1 MKDFDGTVMGVNIYE
16 NFANEGN
23 IEMNKQNRTQ
33 RFKRLLLILPFLF
46 LACDELDFQDP
57 NAPGTETASF
67 QTLATGMEG
76 GMRIVID
83 QYLKVV
89 SIWGREAY
97 FFEPADPR
105 FTGELLHGPLDP
117 NGFLLTN
124 PWAARYRT
132 VANAEA
138 IIERAASDVVL
149 SVAEKDAVTGFG
161 KTIKAYQLLLNLNYT
176 YENGIVL
183 NISDNVS
190 TPEAGKSEAFA
201 FITQLLDEGF
211 TELQAGATS
220 FPFELTSGFAD
231 FNTPATFAQF
241 NRGIRARVGAYIAS
255 ESGNASD
262 WQTVLTALQN
272 SFLDVAGGMN
282 TGAYHLFSTALG
294 DRTNNIFEVP
304 SASFVKLRAHPTFKA
319 DAEPNDQR
327 FLTKVLDRTGDAA
340 FTPEFAASELA
351 SALVVTITNS
361 PTDRLPIIRNEELI
375 LLRAEANI
383 GLGNFGP
390 AQDDI
395 NVVRAAA
402 GLPAVAINAGNA
414 LDQLLFERRYSL
426 FAEGH
431 RWIDMR
437 RYNRLDQLPIDRTGD
452 ANRPD
457 DQVFRQ
463 WPVPLNEV
471 PGN

>member
-1 MKDFDGTVMGVNIYE
+1 MKEQKYI
-16 NFANEGN
+16 
-23 IEMNKQNRTQ
+23 R
-33 RFKRLLLILPFLF
+33 RFRLLVWIIPFLVF
-46 LACDELDFQDP
+46 ACDSLDFKDP
-57 NAPGTETASF
+57 NAPGTDTASF
-67 QTLATGMEG
+67 QTLVTGIEG

-124 PWAARYRT
+124 TWAARYRT

-138 IIERAASDVVL
+138 LIARGSSDPVL
-149 SVAEKDAVTGFG
+149 STAEKNAVTGFG
-161 KTIKAYQLLLNLNYT
+161 KTIKAYQLLINLNYT
-176 YENGIVL
+176 FENGIVL
-183 NISDNVS
+183 NISDDVR
-190 TPEAGKSEAFA
+190 TPEVGKSEAFA
-201 FITQLLDEGF
+201 FITQLLDDGF
-211 TELQAGATS
+211 TELQGGADA

-241 NRGIRARVGAYIAS
+241 NRGIRARVAAYIAS
-255 ESGNASD
+255 ESGSASD
-262 WQTVLTALQN
+262 WQTVLDALGN
-272 SFLDVAGGMN
+272 SFLDTGGDMK

-304 SASFVKLRAHPTFKA
+304 TASFVKFRAHPSFKA
-319 DAEPNDQR
+319 DAEPNDLR
-327 FLTKVLDRTGDAA
+327 FSSKVLDRTGDSD
-340 FTPEFAASELA
+340 FTPEFGATDLS
-351 SALVVTITNS
+351 SALVIRITNS

-390 AQDDI
+390 AQADI
-395 NVVRAAA
+395 NVVRTAA
-402 GLPAVAINAGNA
+402 GLPSVTIDASNA

-457 DQVFRQ
+457 DQVFQQ
-463 WPVPLNEV
+463 WPIPLNEL
-471 PGN
+471 PGS